1 MNDREIP
8 IFEDNGRPLCCFYY
22 TISFCTS
29 FITAHTPTLS
39 TYTRLRKKKRL
50 ERYPPWILDVS
61 FLCEQGLQQ
70 QTGPLP
76 YIIRMRAPEFQIV
89 STYASQGD
97 IISAALSL
105 RRMAVFF
112 FFTHYSYAF
121 LFPLSTERFQEVC
134 VERGRKIGI
143 EETKSLVT
151 DGVYCTVGSS
161 HICCPIVDN
170 YNY

>member
-1 MNDREIP
+1 MPKLATLMTKASLWMNDREIP

-112 FFTHYSYAF
+112 FLHTILMHFCF
-121 LFPLSTERFQEVC
+121 LCQQRDFKKFAWNA
-134 VERGRKIGI
+134 GGK
-143 EETKSLVT
+143 
-151 DGVYCTVGSS
+151 
-161 HICCPIVDN
+161 
-170 YNY
+170 